1 MTGAGWLRT
10 FSRVTLPLAR
20 PGLLAGWLLVFV
32 PALQELSASILLFS
46 SQSITLAVAVYNLYE
61 TGYLEA
67 VAALAIV
74 TMVIISVASAV
85 ATHLGRGARHDHT
98 HAGG

>member
-1 MTGAGWLRT
+1 
-10 FSRVTLPLAR
+10 
-20 PGLLAGWLLVFV
+20 
-32 PALQELSASILLFS
+32 
-46 SQSITLAVAVYNLYE
+46 VAVYNLYE